1 MSTVDEIKQKLDI
14 VSVISDYVRLEKAGK
29 NFRALCPF
37 HAEKVPSFFVFPERQ
52 TWRCFGCGASGD
64 IFSFVMRKE
73 GLDFP
78 GALKLLAQRAGVS
91 LPQRKGEREERLERL
106 YRINELAAEYYHR
119 LLLNS
124 PLAQAAREYVKSRAL
139 TGETVKEFQLGFS
152 PDSWDAVKGFLIQ
165 KGYKEEE
172 LVTAGLLVE
181 KEGRTYD
188 RFRARLMF
196 PIRDVKGRVSGFGAR
211 ALDDSLPK
219 YLNSPE
225 SPIFEKGSIL
235 YGIERAKAA
244 IREQNKVVIVEGY
257 MDVLTAHQN
266 GFRNVVASMGTSLT
280 ERQLGILKGLTGNLC
295 LALDADA
302 AGNIATLRDIEVCRQ
317 ALRQPVKDL
326 SNWLGSSS
334 ELGAE
339 IAIISLPEGKD
350 PDQVIKENPEEWQR
364 LVNEAQPL
372 MEFSFALAA
381 RFDLTKPEGKSRACE
396 QLLPLIAELRDPVE
410 RETYLSKL
418 ARLVGLSER
427 TLAGMAARLSRS
439 KLEKERKLESP
450 GLVSRTGDRLEEYCL
465 CLLFWH
471 PELRDKAKELS
482 PEHFERSENRELFL
496 AWQRNPEPEAIC
508 QSLNPALHEHLQALL
523 SRKQPPANERE
534 KEKALNDCIRRLEER
549 KARAQLVFEA
559 ELALQKEGNK
569 V

>member
-106 YRINELAAEYYHR
+106 YRINELAAEYYHW